1 MDLTMDLTMGL
12 TIDER
17 NEVNAFI
24 NEMSDVAD
32 IITKLRTENE
42 QLKKQLARAAAAKK
56 AAIHRGQQE
65 ILRRKESEK
74 QLETMTYRV
83 EELEDEKEEL
93 EEENEEHMLVI
104 KGVKINLKETYEQLK
119 RCQEEVLICVDKL
132 HESVKLVA
140 ETDHQLEFVERH
152 NKSLSTGAEHQMKYR
167 KNYYDRNNFNGLI
180 MEDLAQLEELI
191 TQFSFF
197 RRKSDKR
204 RCLNRIREKL
214 QKSMSSYIQ

>member
-1 MDLTMDLTMGL
+1 MDLT
-12 TIDER
+12 IVER
-17 NEVNAFI
+17 NEVSAFI

-42 QLKKQLARAAAAKK
+42 QLKKQLAKETAAKK
-56 AAIHRGQQE
+56 AAIHREQKE
-65 ILRRKESEK
+65 IVRRKESEK
-74 QLETMTYRV
+74 QLEAMKDRV

-93 EEENEEHMLVI
+93 EEDKKELEEENEEHMLVI
-104 KGVKINLKETYEQLK
+104 KDVKINLKDTNEKLK
-119 RCQEEVLICVDKL
+119 RCQEEVFIWADKL

-140 ETDHQLEFVERH
+140 ETDHQREIVERH
-152 NKSLSTGAEHQMKYR
+152 NKSLSTEAEHQMKYR
-167 KNYYDRNNFNGLI
+167 KNYNDRNNLSGLI

-197 RRKSDKR
+197 RRRSDKR
-204 RCLNRIREKL
+204 LCLNRIREKL